1 MIDFKVGDI
10 IRLNEKNRKN
20 LSVLSDRSLRVT
32 LLKVE
37 KFIFNDDITVQIYVH
52 DIELGDTFNIGYS
65 HAIKNYELAIDEM
78 RNEKLNKLLK

>member
-52 DIELGDTFNIGYS
+52 DIELGDTWGFYQAKS
-65 HAIKNYELAIDEM
+65 IKHESAHKSVDKAV
-78 RNEKLNKLLK
+78 EKVAE